1 MRIVFLLF
9 ATVLLIF
16 EAQAQNIAYL
26 TAKSRMNHGRNLA
39 KAFSKEKRFDVCSE
53 SEIPGLLPRLR
64 DYDVVILQLYFEKV
78 DWKELGKALKPWIS
92 DGGLLIVSG
101 AEAGG
106 ITQNLYGQFGSDWV
120 VDRVGCIMGK
130 DHQKILEFTSG
141 NPPDPVLTFP
151 SDIVNEMSESRGWAH
166 YVKVSPA
173 WTTVVRCPEKHPV
186 LLKRRL
192 GKGTVYSLLSW
203 TPNEMP
209 GKEKLWRDFIQNALT
224 EQSLERTGVKIVK
237 NHCGSSFG
245 KMELYAEFRSGNVFQ
260 VSATLTLNGK
270 RLAEKTFQCRGHS
283 KIRLPY
289 KINEGGNL
297 LLNIRVKSAQGE
309 TDISSVRPVVLPVTL
324 AAGFHS
330 YRPAILHAAPFRMT
344 LDPGLENVETAFYV
358 DGKKVDKVKFASFPR
373 PCIVNLS
380 GIPAGKHR
388 AQIRIAKEGKEFY
401 RTPETEFTI
410 DAENPPLMVDAE
422 GFLVQNGKRIFPI
435 GFYHQEIGSA
445 AFFRKNGINLVGLS
459 YWRDAEYP
467 SRDVLLQ
474 EAVKEN
480 LFVILCGF
488 PHMIDSR
495 RGQISLKNRI
505 LEFGDEPDYY
515 GTGPEGVLERTKM
528 LKKMDPQSLTFMCL
542 AKPQSLRGQ
551 YNGTTDIVAHDPYP
565 IPNGMISAVYQTLSG
580 LAEQLTG
587 WGRMPMAVPQC
598 FGYPSKPKGWW
609 PRVPRPDEMDNMYF
623 QALAAG
629 VKGLY
634 FYTWN
639 DKGFDIKKY
648 PEIQEAVLRFIRW
661 VRAHEKALL
670 SSDQK
675 ALDTGTANLFAR
687 EWKTGNTILRIY
699 VNANREA
706 VNHNGSTFAPLEVKI
721 EENGEI
727 NTYGKSEKK

>member
-9 ATVLLIF
+9 ATFLLIF

-53 SEIPGLLPRLR
+53 NEIPGLLPRLH

-141 NPPDPVLTFP
+141 NPPDPVRTFP

-309 TDISSVRPVVLPVTL
+309 TDISLVRPVVLPVTL

-495 RGQISLKNRI
+495 RGQIPLKNRI

>member
-9 ATVLLIF
+9 ATFLLIF

-53 SEIPGLLPRLR
+53 NEIPGLLPRLH

-495 RGQISLKNRI
+495 RGQIPLKNRI

>member
-9 ATVLLIF
+9 ATFLLIF

-53 SEIPGLLPRLR
+53 NEIPGLLPRLH

-106 ITQNLYGQFGSDWV
+106 ITQNIYGQFGSDWV

-289 KINEGGNL
+289 EINKGGNL

-495 RGQISLKNRI
+495 RGQIPLKNRI
-505 LEFGDEPDYY
+505 LEFGDEPDHY

-565 IPNGMISAVYQTLSG
+565 IPNGMISTVYQTLSG

>member
-1 MRIVFLLF
+1 
-9 ATVLLIF
+9 
-16 EAQAQNIAYL
+16 
-26 TAKSRMNHGRNLA
+26 
-39 KAFSKEKRFDVCSE
+39 
-53 SEIPGLLPRLR
+53 
-64 DYDVVILQLYFEKV
+64 
-78 DWKELGKALKPWIS
+78 
-92 DGGLLIVSG
+92 
-101 AEAGG
+101 
-106 ITQNLYGQFGSDWV
+106 
-120 VDRVGCIMGK
+120 
-130 DHQKILEFTSG
+130 
-141 NPPDPVLTFP
+141 
-151 SDIVNEMSESRGWAH
+151 
-166 YVKVSPA
+166 
-173 WTTVVRCPEKHPV
+173 
-186 LLKRRL
+186 
-192 GKGTVYSLLSW
+192 
-203 TPNEMP
+203 MP

-495 RGQISLKNRI
+495 RGQIPLKNRI

-706 VNHNGSTFAPLEVKI
+706 VNHNGSTFAPREVKI

>member
-9 ATVLLIF
+9 ATFLLIF

-53 SEIPGLLPRLR
+53 NEIPGLLPRLH

-120 VDRVGCIMGK
+120 VDCVGCIMGK

-495 RGQISLKNRI
+495 RGQIPLKNRI

>member
-9 ATVLLIF
+9 ATFLLIF

-53 SEIPGLLPRLR
+53 NEIPGLLPRLH

-289 KINEGGNL
+289 EINKGGNL

-309 TDISSVRPVVLPVTL
+309 TDISSIRPVVLPVTL
-324 AAGFHS
+324 SAGFHS

-495 RGQISLKNRI
+495 RGQIPLKNRI

-565 IPNGMISAVYQTLSG
+565 IPNGMISTVYQTLSG

>member
-9 ATVLLIF
+9 ATFLLIF

-53 SEIPGLLPRLR
+53 NEIPGLLPRLH

-309 TDISSVRPVVLPVTL
+309 TDISLVRPVVLPVTL

-495 RGQISLKNRI
+495 RGQIPLKNRI

>member
-9 ATVLLIF
+9 ATFLLIF

-53 SEIPGLLPRLR
+53 NEIPGLLPRLH

-289 KINEGGNL
+289 KINEGVKL

-495 RGQISLKNRI
+495 RGQIPLKNRI

>member
-9 ATVLLIF
+9 ATFLLIF

-53 SEIPGLLPRLR
+53 NEIPGLLPRLH

-401 RTPETEFTI
+401 RAPETEFTI

-495 RGQISLKNRI
+495 RGQIPLKNRI